1 MSEFDTGCF
10 ILIAQVSVH
19 ECIITVAVCCCAW
32 PCVALTRCTHAQRLK
47 ERVNVCVAVCITV
60 NVCVAVCITVRGTF
74 EETCQSV

>member
-10 ILIAQVSVH
+10 ILIAQVSAH

-47 ERVNVCVAVCITV
+47 ERVNVCVVVCITGQR
-60 NVCVAVCITVRGTF
+60 VCITVRGTF
-74 EETCQSV
+74 EGACQSV